1 MMGRVIETL
10 YSEDNS
16 RKGEKTAGRSEEM
29 ARTER
34 MNV

>member
-10 YSEDNS
+10 YSKDNS
-16 RKGEKTAGRSEEM
+16 RDGGKKAGRSEEV

-34 MNV
+34 MKV